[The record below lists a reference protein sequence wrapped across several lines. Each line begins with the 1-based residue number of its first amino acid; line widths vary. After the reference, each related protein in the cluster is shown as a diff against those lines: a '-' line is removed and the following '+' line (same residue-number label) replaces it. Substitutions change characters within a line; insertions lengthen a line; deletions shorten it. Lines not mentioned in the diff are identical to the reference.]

1 MSEPVITSAG
11 NATTRSRIEC
21 LHELIDNRLGNSIRD
36 LEGALAQLGVSLVH
50 DKNPEP
56 ALPEMNL
63 IIFLDTLPRLIEEY
77 ASRVDRAAETL
88 TSVFVRS

>member
-1 MSEPVITSAG
+1 MSEPILTSAG

-21 LHELIDNRLGNSIRD
+21 LHEVINNRLSSSIQE

-63 IIFLDTLPRLIEEY
+63 IIFLDILPHLIEEY
-77 ASRVDRAAETL
+77 TSRVDRVAETL
-88 TSVFVRS
+88 TSVLVRS